1 MNVTPQRF
9 EFDCDSPMHLRE
21 QGDNRFRYAVDV
33 SDRWSFGTAPNGGYM
48 AALLAKAGRLSL
60 PDHPDPISSTT
71 QFVRAAQPGD
81 AEIEVRVLRE
91 GGRLAQTTIEL
102 EQAGQICAQATVV
115 YSDLQKPKGVSHF
128 QGERPNLA
136 ALEACT
142 PVTGANASFRDR
154 VDARFFPECA
164 DYWPGGG
171 GDQMSNGGW
180 IAMADGRENDAL
192 NLIVFADAFPRAVAM
207 RSGKVGWIPTVE
219 MTVQIL
225 QEAAPGHIACLFNTR
240 KIHGGILEEQGEL
253 WDSEGNLVAL
263 CRQSAV
269 PRIPQDAAAWA
280 DDPGDFQRPPESGKT
295 Y

>member
-1 MNVTPQRF
+1 MQLI
-9 EFDCDSPMHLRE
+9 EEGEGL
-21 QGDNRFRYAVDV
+21 FRYSLNV
-33 SDRWSFGTAPNGGYM
+33 SDRWSFGNAPNGGYM

-60 PDHPDPISSTT
+60 PNHPDPVSSTT
-71 QFVRAAQPGD
+71 QFIQAAEPTD

-102 EQAGQICAQATVV
+102 QQGGQVCAQASVV
-115 YSDLQKPKGVSHF
+115 YSDMHKPRGVSHF
-128 QGERPNLA
+128 QGERPSLA
-136 ALEACT
+136 ELDHCV

-154 VDARFFPECA
+154 VDARFFPDCA

-171 GDQMSNGGW
+171 SDRMSNGGW
-180 IAMADGRENDAL
+180 IAMADNRPNDAL

-207 RSGKVGWIPTVE
+207 RSGKVGWIPTVD
-219 MTVQIL
+219 MTVQVL
-225 QEAAPGHIACLFNTR
+225 QPAAPGHIACLFNTR

-269 PRIPQDAAAWA
+269 PRIPQEAAAWA
-280 DDPGDFQRPPESGKT
+280 DDPGDFKRPGSGSKT